1 MYTEKEMP
9 IFLNKFISSFNAYL
23 QQPNQNLLLLNNS
36 SSAPLFCIIPAN
48 HLCMLSHFRSVRLF
62 VTLWTSA
69 LQAPQSIRFSRQE
82 YWRVLPCPPPG
93 DLPYPVIEPAAPAA
107 PALREDSS
115 LISLLEYTCL
125 KQHIQEFKKH
135 IYITLISI
143 YSFCFAYCI
152 YWINIFLIC
161 CRLFLNQNKD
171 NIYSK
176 IAFQSTVISNIQLQ

>member
-115 LISLLEYTCL
+115 LISSYLKTLKTGCYYRFFFFFFFYNQSLLII
-125 KQHIQEFKKH
+125 IQYPLFVIEFTRFTTIH
-135 IYITLISI
+135 
-143 YSFCFAYCI
+143 A
-152 YWINIFLIC
+152 NIIW
-161 CRLFLNQNKD
+161 
-171 NIYSK
+171 
-176 IAFQSTVISNIQLQ
+176 